1 MGLSSRRAI
10 VFDWDGTVADTLVG
24 ITTTAREV
32 LLGFGLAEDELGDL
46 KRLVGPPFPQAY
58 AQVYGLSD
66 EDAMEVTLR
75 YRDLYASRDVSAWPA
90 FPGMAELLSEL
101 RDAGRLLAIASS
113 KRHPLVMRQVGDNG
127 LVPAFDAIVGKM
139 SDLAATKVGAI
150 EQALAQLGVSAEEAV
165 MVGDR
170 DLDVYAAAELGIPCV
185 GVLYGNTGTREELAG
200 AGAVAIAETM
210 DDLRRI
216 LLG

>member
-32 LLGFGLAEDELGDL
+32 LLGFGLAKDELGDL

>member
-1 MGLSSRRAI
+1 MDLSSRRAI

-32 LLGFGLAEDELGDL
+32 LLGFGLAKDELGDL

-90 FPGMAELLSEL
+90 FSGMAELLSEL

>member
-127 LVPAFDAIVGKM
+127 LVPAFDAIVGKT